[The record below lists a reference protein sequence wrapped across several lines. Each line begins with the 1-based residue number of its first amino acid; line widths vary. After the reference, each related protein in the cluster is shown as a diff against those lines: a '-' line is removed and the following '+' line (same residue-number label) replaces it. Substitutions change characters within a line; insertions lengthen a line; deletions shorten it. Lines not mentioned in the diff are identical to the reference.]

1 MEPNIKDTVEQYDD
15 EIMSELCD
23 QRTTKHFLHLTLGE
37 MKDLNWSPHSRICFP
52 IFPARKYFSWKPID
66 TCLGHP

>member
-1 MEPNIKDTVEQYDD
+1 MIYLGFAMKPNIKDTVEQYDN

-37 MKDLNWSPHSRICFP
+37 MKDL
-52 IFPARKYFSWKPID
+52 K
-66 TCLGHP
+66 